1 MSHHHDNTPRFH
13 FTHQTGINSE
23 TLVWYNF
30 TPLHTYNVA
39 TLDALDTNGIAS
51 ITVAAFISQWV
62 EAAAHGE
69 VKSASSINV
78 NRTSVSQLW

>member
-1 MSHHHDNTPRFH
+1 MPT
-13 FTHQTGINSE
+13 
-23 TLVWYNF
+23 
-30 TPLHTYNVA
+30 HTYNVA

-62 EAAAHGE
+62 EAAAYGE
-69 VKSASSINV
+69 VKSASNIDV

>member
-1 MSHHHDNTPRFH
+1 MPM
-13 FTHQTGINSE
+13 
-23 TLVWYNF
+23 
-30 TPLHTYNVA
+30 HTYNVA

-69 VKSASSINV
+69 VKSANSIDV